1 MAKDY
6 FTPLKIKR
14 LPYSRL
20 LKAETADYSERVIS
34 IIEERKPTSP
44 FINQLFGLLLKK
56 RGDINL
62 LRLNYGVDTERL
74 KAKKQKEKMLL
85 IISMFKLKARMLDD
99 AIEESHLQVLTNA
112 IKTYLCYLHK
122 CENDKVLNQK
132 IAGFFDMVAKSEEL
146 AEVIDKHGLIDEFD
160 QVYDAHKKFN
170 SIVKRRVELLSKR
183 PKVSSRAISKD
194 LLSRIDHLFQG
205 VELAYIV
212 SLESDAGADADSHE
226 ELALL
231 IKTLNQLSDMYYKS
245 AKLREQ
251 NNRRN
256 AVEKDNK
263 NSDSVVSNKIATE
276 TTIDEVASTSTNTY
290 TDVLGVS
297 ADADAGV
304 DTDVDTDSL
313 GVGDDTHADSYD
325 SGVSI
330 EVDVNRDTTLEPPLI
345 KRVVNSTNHNTTLL
359 LRGDPSKE
367 YY

>member
-1 MAKDY
+1 MAKEHSNS
-6 FTPLKIKR
+6 LKIRR

-34 IIEERKPTSP
+34 IIEEHKPTSP

-74 KAKKQKEKMLL
+74 KVKKQKEKMLL
-85 IISMFKLKARMLDD
+85 IISMFKLKAKMLDD

-112 IKTYLCYLHK
+112 IKTHLCYLHK
-122 CENDKVLNQK
+122 CKNDKVLNQK
-132 IAGFFDMVAKSEEL
+132 IAGFFDMVAKSELL
-146 AEVIDKHGLIDEFD
+146 AAVIDKHGLIDEFD
-160 QVYDAHKKFN
+160 QVYNAHKKFN
-170 SIVKRRVELLSKR
+170 SIVKRRIELLSKR

-212 SLESDAGADADSHE
+212 SLEDDVDAATDCHE

-231 IKTLNQLSDMYYKS
+231 IKTLNQLSEMYYKS

-251 NNRRN
+251 NNQRN
-256 AVEKDNK
+256 AVKADNK
-263 NSDSVVSNKIATE
+263 NSDSVVPNKMTAEANIGELVSN
-276 TTIDEVASTSTNTY
+276 STST
-290 TDVLGVS
+290 S
-297 ADADAGV
+297 
-304 DTDVDTDSL
+304 TDVDTDSL
-313 GVGDDTHADSYD
+313 AVGVDTHADSDD

-330 EVDVNRDTTLEPPLI
+330 EVDVNRDTTVEPPLI
-345 KRVVNSTNHNTTLL
+345 KRVANSTNHNATLL

-367 YY
+367 YH

>member
-1 MAKDY
+1 MAKEHSNS
-6 FTPLKIKR
+6 LKIRR

-34 IIEERKPTSP
+34 IIEEHKPTSP

-74 KAKKQKEKMLL
+74 KVKKQKEKMLL
-85 IISMFKLKARMLDD
+85 IISMFKLKAKMLDD

-112 IKTYLCYLHK
+112 IKTHLCYLHK
-122 CENDKVLNQK
+122 CKNDKVLNQK
-132 IAGFFDMVAKSEEL
+132 IAGFFDMVAKSEPL
-146 AEVIDKHGLIDEFD
+146 AAVIDKHGLIDEFD
-160 QVYDAHKKFN
+160 QVYNAHKKFN
-170 SIVKRRVELLSKR
+170 SIVKRRIELLSKR

-212 SLESDAGADADSHE
+212 SLEDDVDAATDSHE

-231 IKTLNQLSDMYYKS
+231 IKTLNQLSEMYYKS

-251 NNRRN
+251 NNQRN
-256 AVEKDNK
+256 AVKADNK
-263 NSDSVVSNKIATE
+263 NSDSVVPNKMTAEANIGELVSNSN
-276 TTIDEVASTSTNTY
+276 STPT
-290 TDVLGVS
+290 
-297 ADADAGV
+297 DADFDA
-304 DTDVDTDSL
+304 DIDIDSL
-313 GVGDDTHADSYD
+313 NVGVDTHADSYD
-325 SGVSI
+325 SGVSV
-330 EVDVNRDTTLEPPLI
+330 EVDVNRDTTVEPPLI
-345 KRVVNSTNHNTTLL
+345 KRVANSTNHNSTLL

-367 YY
+367 YH

>member
-1 MAKDY
+1 MAKEHSNS
-6 FTPLKIKR
+6 LKIRR

-34 IIEERKPTSP
+34 IIEEHKPKSP

-74 KAKKQKEKMLL
+74 KVKKQKEKMLL
-85 IISMFKLKARMLDD
+85 IISMFKLKAKMLDD

-112 IKTYLCYLHK
+112 IKTHLCYLHK
-122 CENDKVLNQK
+122 CKNDKVLNQK
-132 IAGFFDMVAKSEEL
+132 IAGFFDMVAKSEPL
-146 AEVIDKHGLIDEFD
+146 AAVIDKHGLIDEFD
-160 QVYDAHKKFN
+160 QVYNAHKKFN
-170 SIVKRRVELLSKR
+170 SIVKRRIELLSKR

-205 VELAYIV
+205 IELAYIV
-212 SLESDAGADADSHE
+212 SLESDADAATDSHE

-231 IKTLNQLSDMYYKS
+231 IKTLNQLSEMYYKS

-251 NNRRN
+251 NNRRD
-256 AVEKDNK
+256 AAKEDNK
-263 NSDSVVSNKIATE
+263 NSDSVVPNKMTAEANIGELVSN
-276 TTIDEVASTSTNTY
+276 STST
-290 TDVLGVS
+290 S
-297 ADADAGV
+297 
-304 DTDVDTDSL
+304 TDVDTDSL
-313 GVGDDTHADSYD
+313 AVGVDTHADSDD

-330 EVDVNRDTTLEPPLI
+330 EVDVNRDTTVEPPLI
-345 KRVVNSTNHNTTLL
+345 KRVANSTNHNSTLL

-367 YY
+367 YH

>member
-1 MAKDY
+1 MAKEHSNS
-6 FTPLKIKR
+6 LKIRR

-34 IIEERKPTSP
+34 IIEEHKPTSP

-74 KAKKQKEKMLL
+74 KVKKQKEKMLL
-85 IISMFKLKARMLDD
+85 IISMFKLKAKMLDD

-112 IKTYLCYLHK
+112 IKTHLCYLHK
-122 CENDKVLNQK
+122 CKNDKVLNQK
-132 IAGFFDMVAKSEEL
+132 IAGFFDMVAKSEPL
-146 AEVIDKHGLIDEFD
+146 AAVIDKHGLIDEFD
-160 QVYDAHKKFN
+160 QVYNAHKKFN
-170 SIVKRRVELLSKR
+170 SIVKRRIELLSKR

-205 VELAYIV
+205 IELAYIV
-212 SLESDAGADADSHE
+212 SLESDADAATDSHE

-231 IKTLNQLSDMYYKS
+231 IKTLNQLSEMYYKS

-251 NNRRN
+251 NNQRN
-256 AVEKDNK
+256 AVKADNK
-263 NSDSVVSNKIATE
+263 NSDSVVPNKITAE
-276 TTIDEVASTSTNTY
+276 ANIGELVSNSTST
-290 TDVLGVS
+290 S
-297 ADADAGV
+297 
-304 DTDVDTDSL
+304 TDVDTDSL
-313 GVGDDTHADSYD
+313 AVGVDTHADSDD

-330 EVDVNRDTTLEPPLI
+330 EVDVNRDTTVEPPLI
-345 KRVVNSTNHNTTLL
+345 KRVANSTNHNATLL

-367 YY
+367 YH

>member
-1 MAKDY
+1 MAKEHSNS
-6 FTPLKIKR
+6 LKIRR

-34 IIEERKPTSP
+34 IIEEHKPKSP

-74 KAKKQKEKMLL
+74 KVKKQKEKMLL
-85 IISMFKLKARMLDD
+85 IISMFKLKAKMLDD

-112 IKTYLCYLHK
+112 IKTHLCYLHK
-122 CENDKVLNQK
+122 CKNDKVLNQK
-132 IAGFFDMVAKSEEL
+132 IAGFFDMVAKSELL
-146 AEVIDKHGLIDEFD
+146 AAVIDKHGLIDEFD
-160 QVYDAHKKFN
+160 QVYNAHKKFN
-170 SIVKRRVELLSKR
+170 SIVKRRIELLSKR

-212 SLESDAGADADSHE
+212 SLEDDVDAATDSHE

-231 IKTLNQLSDMYYKS
+231 IKTLNQLSEMYYKS

-251 NNRRN
+251 NNQRN
-256 AVEKDNK
+256 AVKADNK
-263 NSDSVVSNKIATE
+263 NSDSVVPNKMTAEANIGELVSN
-276 TTIDEVASTSTNTY
+276 STST
-290 TDVLGVS
+290 S
-297 ADADAGV
+297 
-304 DTDVDTDSL
+304 TDVDTDSL
-313 GVGDDTHADSYD
+313 AVGVDTHADSDD

-330 EVDVNRDTTLEPPLI
+330 EVDVNRDTTVEPPLI
-345 KRVVNSTNHNTTLL
+345 KRVANSTNHNATLL

-367 YY
+367 YH

>member
-1 MAKDY
+1 MAKEHSNS
-6 FTPLKIKR
+6 LKIRR

-34 IIEERKPTSP
+34 IIEEHKPTSP

-74 KAKKQKEKMLL
+74 KVKKQKEKMLL
-85 IISMFKLKARMLDD
+85 IISMFKLKAKMLDD

-112 IKTYLCYLHK
+112 IKTHLCYLHK
-122 CENDKVLNQK
+122 CKNDKVLNQK
-132 IAGFFDMVAKSEEL
+132 IAGFFDMVAKSEPL
-146 AEVIDKHGLIDEFD
+146 AAVIDKHGLIDEFD
-160 QVYDAHKKFN
+160 QVYNAHKKFN
-170 SIVKRRVELLSKR
+170 SIVKRRIELLSKR

-205 VELAYIV
+205 IELAYIV
-212 SLESDAGADADSHE
+212 SLESDADAATDSHE

-231 IKTLNQLSDMYYKS
+231 IKTLNQLSEMYYKS

-251 NNRRN
+251 NNQRN
-256 AVEKDNK
+256 AVKADNK
-263 NSDSVVSNKIATE
+263 NSDSVVPNKMTAEANIGELVSN
-276 TTIDEVASTSTNTY
+276 STST
-290 TDVLGVS
+290 S
-297 ADADAGV
+297 
-304 DTDVDTDSL
+304 TDVDTDSL
-313 GVGDDTHADSYD
+313 AVGVDTHADSDD

-330 EVDVNRDTTLEPPLI
+330 EVDVNRDTTVEPPLI

>member
-1 MAKDY
+1 MAKEHSNS
-6 FTPLKIKR
+6 LKIRR

-34 IIEERKPTSP
+34 IIEEHKPTSP

-74 KAKKQKEKMLL
+74 KVKKQKEKMLL
-85 IISMFKLKARMLDD
+85 IISMFKLKAKMLDD

-112 IKTYLCYLHK
+112 IKTHLCYLHK
-122 CENDKVLNQK
+122 CKNDKVLNQK
-132 IAGFFDMVAKSEEL
+132 IAGFFDMVAKSEPL
-146 AEVIDKHGLIDEFD
+146 AAVIDKHGLIDEFD
-160 QVYDAHKKFN
+160 QVYNAHKKFN
-170 SIVKRRVELLSKR
+170 SIVKRRIELLSKR

-205 VELAYIV
+205 IELAYIV
-212 SLESDAGADADSHE
+212 SLESDADAATDSHE

-231 IKTLNQLSDMYYKS
+231 IKTLNQLSEMYYKS

-251 NNRRN
+251 NNQRN
-256 AVEKDNK
+256 AVKADNK
-263 NSDSVVSNKIATE
+263 NSDSVVPNKMTAEANIGELVSN
-276 TTIDEVASTSTNTY
+276 STST
-290 TDVLGVS
+290 S
-297 ADADAGV
+297 
-304 DTDVDTDSL
+304 TDVDTDSL
-313 GVGDDTHADSYD
+313 AVGVDTHADSDD

-330 EVDVNRDTTLEPPLI
+330 EVDVNRDTTVEPPLI
-345 KRVVNSTNHNTTLL
+345 KRVANSTNHNSTLL

-367 YY
+367 YH

>member
-1 MAKDY
+1 MAKEHSNS
-6 FTPLKIKR
+6 LKIRR

-34 IIEERKPTSP
+34 IIEEHKPTSP

-74 KAKKQKEKMLL
+74 KVKKQKEKMLL
-85 IISMFKLKARMLDD
+85 IISMFKLKAKMLDD

-112 IKTYLCYLHK
+112 IKTHLCYLHK
-122 CENDKVLNQK
+122 CKNDKVLNQK
-132 IAGFFDMVAKSEEL
+132 IAGFFDMVAKSEPL
-146 AEVIDKHGLIDEFD
+146 AAVIDKHGLIDEFD
-160 QVYDAHKKFN
+160 QVYNAHKKFN
-170 SIVKRRVELLSKR
+170 SIVKRRIELLSKR

-205 VELAYIV
+205 IELAYIV
-212 SLESDAGADADSHE
+212 SLESDADAATDSHE

-231 IKTLNQLSDMYYKS
+231 IKTLNQLSEMYYKS

-251 NNRRN
+251 TNRRD
-256 AVEKDNK
+256 AAKEDNK
-263 NSDSVVSNKIATE
+263 NSDSVVPNKMTAEANIGELVSN
-276 TTIDEVASTSTNTY
+276 STST
-290 TDVLGVS
+290 S
-297 ADADAGV
+297 
-304 DTDVDTDSL
+304 TDVDTDSL
-313 GVGDDTHADSYD
+313 AVGVDTHADSDD

-330 EVDVNRDTTLEPPLI
+330 EVDVNRDTTVEPPLI
-345 KRVVNSTNHNTTLL
+345 KRVANSTNHNSTLL

-367 YY
+367 YH

>member
-1 MAKDY
+1 MAKEHSNS
-6 FTPLKIKR
+6 LKIRR

-34 IIEERKPTSP
+34 IIEEHKPKSP

-74 KAKKQKEKMLL
+74 KVKKQKEKMLL
-85 IISMFKLKARMLDD
+85 IISMFKLKAKMLDD

-112 IKTYLCYLHK
+112 IKTHLCYLHK
-122 CENDKVLNQK
+122 CKNDKVLNQK
-132 IAGFFDMVAKSEEL
+132 IAGFFDMVAKSEPL
-146 AEVIDKHGLIDEFD
+146 AAVIDKHGLIDEFD
-160 QVYDAHKKFN
+160 QVYNAHKKFN
-170 SIVKRRVELLSKR
+170 SIVKRRIELLSKR

-212 SLESDAGADADSHE
+212 SLEDDVDADADTDADSHE

-231 IKTLNQLSDMYYKS
+231 IKTLNQLSEMYYKS

-256 AVEKDNK
+256 AAKEDNK
-263 NSDSVVSNKIATE
+263 NSDSVVPNKMTAEANIGELVSNSN
-276 TTIDEVASTSTNTY
+276 STPT
-290 TDVLGVS
+290 
-297 ADADAGV
+297 DADFDA
-304 DTDVDTDSL
+304 DIDIDIDSL
-313 GVGDDTHADSYD
+313 NVGVDTHADSYD
-325 SGVSI
+325 SGVSV
-330 EVDVNRDTTLEPPLI
+330 EVDVNRDTTVEPPLI
-345 KRVVNSTNHNTTLL
+345 KRVANSTNHNSTLL

-367 YY
+367 YH

>member
-1 MAKDY
+1 MAKEHSNS
-6 FTPLKIKR
+6 LKIRR

-34 IIEERKPTSP
+34 IIEEHKPTSP

-74 KAKKQKEKMLL
+74 KVKKQKEKMLL
-85 IISMFKLKARMLDD
+85 IISMFKLKAKMLDD

-112 IKTYLCYLHK
+112 IKTHLCYLHK
-122 CENDKVLNQK
+122 CKNDKVLNQK
-132 IAGFFDMVAKSEEL
+132 IAGFFDMVAKSELL
-146 AEVIDKHGLIDEFD
+146 AAVIDKHGLIDEFD
-160 QVYDAHKKFN
+160 QVYNAHKKFN
-170 SIVKRRVELLSKR
+170 SIVKRRIELLSKR

-212 SLESDAGADADSHE
+212 SLEDDVDAATDSHE

-231 IKTLNQLSDMYYKS
+231 IKTLNQLSEMYYKS

-251 NNRRN
+251 NNQRN
-256 AVEKDNK
+256 AVKADNK
-263 NSDSVVSNKIATE
+263 NSDSVVPNKMTAEANIGELVSN
-276 TTIDEVASTSTNTY
+276 STST
-290 TDVLGVS
+290 S
-297 ADADAGV
+297 
-304 DTDVDTDSL
+304 TDVDTDSL
-313 GVGDDTHADSYD
+313 AVGVDTHADSDD

-330 EVDVNRDTTLEPPLI
+330 EVDVNRDTTVEPPLI
-345 KRVVNSTNHNTTLL
+345 KRVANSTNHNSTLL

-367 YY
+367 YH

>member
-1 MAKDY
+1 MAKEHSNS
-6 FTPLKIKR
+6 LKIRR

-34 IIEERKPTSP
+34 IIEEHKPTSP

-74 KAKKQKEKMLL
+74 KVKKQKEKMLL
-85 IISMFKLKARMLDD
+85 IISMFKLKAKMLDD

-112 IKTYLCYLHK
+112 IKTHLCYLHK
-122 CENDKVLNQK
+122 CKNDKVLNQK
-132 IAGFFDMVAKSEEL
+132 IAGFFDMVAKSELL
-146 AEVIDKHGLIDEFD
+146 AAVIDKHGLIDEFD
-160 QVYDAHKKFN
+160 QVYNAHKKFN
-170 SIVKRRVELLSKR
+170 SIVKRRIELLSKR

-205 VELAYIV
+205 IELAYIV
-212 SLESDAGADADSHE
+212 SLESDADAATDSHE

-231 IKTLNQLSDMYYKS
+231 IKTLNQLSEMYYKS

-251 NNRRN
+251 NNQRN
-256 AVEKDNK
+256 AVKADNK
-263 NSDSVVSNKIATE
+263 NSDSVVPNKMTAEANIGELVSN
-276 TTIDEVASTSTNTY
+276 STST
-290 TDVLGVS
+290 S
-297 ADADAGV
+297 
-304 DTDVDTDSL
+304 TDVDTDSL
-313 GVGDDTHADSYD
+313 AVGVDTHADSDD

-330 EVDVNRDTTLEPPLI
+330 EVDVNRDTTVEPPLI
-345 KRVVNSTNHNTTLL
+345 KRVANSTNHNATLL

-367 YY
+367 YH

>member
-1 MAKDY
+1 MAKEHSNS
-6 FTPLKIKR
+6 LKIRR

-34 IIEERKPTSP
+34 IIEEHKPKSP

-74 KAKKQKEKMLL
+74 KVKKQKEKMLL
-85 IISMFKLKARMLDD
+85 IISMFKLKAKMLDD

-112 IKTYLCYLHK
+112 IKTHLCYLHK
-122 CENDKVLNQK
+122 CKNDKVLNQK
-132 IAGFFDMVAKSEEL
+132 IAGFFDMVAKSEPL
-146 AEVIDKHGLIDEFD
+146 AAVIDKHGLIDEFD
-160 QVYDAHKKFN
+160 QVYNAHKKFN
-170 SIVKRRVELLSKR
+170 SIVKRRIELLSKR

-205 VELAYIV
+205 IELAYIV
-212 SLESDAGADADSHE
+212 SLESDADAATDSHE

-231 IKTLNQLSDMYYKS
+231 IKTLNQLSEMYYKS

-251 NNRRN
+251 NNQRN
-256 AVEKDNK
+256 AVKADNK
-263 NSDSVVSNKIATE
+263 NSDSVVPNKMTAEANIGELVSN
-276 TTIDEVASTSTNTY
+276 STST
-290 TDVLGVS
+290 S
-297 ADADAGV
+297 
-304 DTDVDTDSL
+304 TDVDTDSL
-313 GVGDDTHADSYD
+313 AVGVDTHADSDD

-330 EVDVNRDTTLEPPLI
+330 EVDVNRDTTVEPPLI
-345 KRVVNSTNHNTTLL
+345 KRVANSTNHNATLL

-367 YY
+367 YH

>member
-1 MAKDY
+1 MAKEHSNS
-6 FTPLKIKR
+6 LKIRR

-34 IIEERKPTSP
+34 IIEEHKPTSP

-74 KAKKQKEKMLL
+74 KVKKQKEKMLL
-85 IISMFKLKARMLDD
+85 IISMFKLKAKMLDD

-112 IKTYLCYLHK
+112 IKTHLCYLHK
-122 CENDKVLNQK
+122 CKNDKVLNQK
-132 IAGFFDMVAKSEEL
+132 IAGFFDMVAKSEPL
-146 AEVIDKHGLIDEFD
+146 AAVIDKHGLIDEFD
-160 QVYDAHKKFN
+160 QVYNAHKKFN
-170 SIVKRRVELLSKR
+170 SIVKRRIELLSKR

-205 VELAYIV
+205 IELAYIV
-212 SLESDAGADADSHE
+212 SLESDADAATDSHE

-231 IKTLNQLSDMYYKS
+231 IKTLNQLSEMYYKS

-251 NNRRN
+251 NNQRN
-256 AVEKDNK
+256 AVKADNK
-263 NSDSVVSNKIATE
+263 NSDSVVPNKMTAEANIGELVSNSN
-276 TTIDEVASTSTNTY
+276 STP
-290 TDVLGVS
+290 
-297 ADADAGV
+297 
-304 DTDVDTDSL
+304 TDVDTDSL
-313 GVGDDTHADSYD
+313 AVGVDTHADSDD

-330 EVDVNRDTTLEPPLI
+330 EVDVNRDTTVEPPLI
-345 KRVVNSTNHNTTLL
+345 KRVANSTNHNATLL

-367 YY
+367 YH

>member
-1 MAKDY
+1 MAKEHSNS
-6 FTPLKIKR
+6 LKIRR

-34 IIEERKPTSP
+34 IIEEHKPKSP

-74 KAKKQKEKMLL
+74 KVKKQKEKMLL
-85 IISMFKLKARMLDD
+85 IISMFKLKAKMLDD

-112 IKTYLCYLHK
+112 IKTHLCYLHK
-122 CENDKVLNQK
+122 CKNDKVLNQK
-132 IAGFFDMVAKSEEL
+132 IAGFFDMVAKSELL
-146 AEVIDKHGLIDEFD
+146 AAVIDKHGLIDEFD
-160 QVYDAHKKFN
+160 QVYNAHKKFN
-170 SIVKRRVELLSKR
+170 SIVKRRIELLSKR

-212 SLESDAGADADSHE
+212 SLEDDVDAATDSHE

-231 IKTLNQLSDMYYKS
+231 IKTLNQLSEMYYKS

-251 NNRRN
+251 NNQRN
-256 AVEKDNK
+256 AVKADNK
-263 NSDSVVSNKIATE
+263 NSDSVVPNKMTAEANIGELVSN
-276 TTIDEVASTSTNTY
+276 STST
-290 TDVLGVS
+290 S
-297 ADADAGV
+297 
-304 DTDVDTDSL
+304 TDVDTDSL
-313 GVGDDTHADSYD
+313 AVGVDTHADSDD

-330 EVDVNRDTTLEPPLI
+330 EVDVNRDTTVEPPLI
-345 KRVVNSTNHNTTLL
+345 KRVANSTNHNSTLL

-367 YY
+367 YH

>member
-1 MAKDY
+1 MAKEY
-6 FTPLKIKR
+6 SNSLKIRR

-34 IIEERKPTSP
+34 IIEEHKPTSP

-74 KAKKQKEKMLL
+74 KVKKQKEKMLL
-85 IISMFKLKARMLDD
+85 IISMFKLKAKMLDD

-112 IKTYLCYLHK
+112 IKTHLCYLHK
-122 CENDKVLNQK
+122 CKNDKVLNQK
-132 IAGFFDMVAKSEEL
+132 IAGFFDMVAKSEPL
-146 AEVIDKHGLIDEFD
+146 AAVIDKHGLIDEFD
-160 QVYDAHKKFN
+160 QVYNAHKKFN
-170 SIVKRRVELLSKR
+170 SIVKRRIELLSKR

-205 VELAYIV
+205 IELAYIV
-212 SLESDAGADADSHE
+212 SLESDADAATDSHE

-231 IKTLNQLSDMYYKS
+231 IKTLNQLSEMYYKS

-251 NNRRN
+251 NNQRN
-256 AVEKDNK
+256 AVKADNK
-263 NSDSVVSNKIATE
+263 NSDSVVPNKMTAEANIGELVSN
-276 TTIDEVASTSTNTY
+276 STST
-290 TDVLGVS
+290 S
-297 ADADAGV
+297 
-304 DTDVDTDSL
+304 TDVDTDSL
-313 GVGDDTHADSYD
+313 AVGVDTHADSDD

-330 EVDVNRDTTLEPPLI
+330 EVDVNRDTTVEPPLI
-345 KRVVNSTNHNTTLL
+345 KRVANSTNHNSTLL

-367 YY
+367 YH

>member
-34 IIEERKPTSP
+34 IIEEHKPKSP

-74 KAKKQKEKMLL
+74 KVKKQKEKMLL
-85 IISMFKLKARMLDD
+85 IISMFKLKAKMLDD

-112 IKTYLCYLHK
+112 IKTHLCYLHK
-122 CENDKVLNQK
+122 CKNDKVLNQK
-132 IAGFFDMVAKSEEL
+132 IAGFFDMVAKSELL
-146 AEVIDKHGLIDEFD
+146 AAVIDKHGLIDEFD
-160 QVYDAHKKFN
+160 QVYNAHKKFN
-170 SIVKRRVELLSKR
+170 SIVKRRIELLSKR

-212 SLESDAGADADSHE
+212 SLEDDVDAATDSHE

-231 IKTLNQLSDMYYKS
+231 IKTLNQLSEMYYKS

-256 AVEKDNK
+256 AVKADNK
-263 NSDSVVSNKIATE
+263 NSDSVVPNKMTAEANIGELVSNSN
-276 TTIDEVASTSTNTY
+276 STPT
-290 TDVLGVS
+290 
-297 ADADAGV
+297 DADF
-304 DTDVDTDSL
+304 D
-313 GVGDDTHADSYD
+313 ADKI
-325 SGVSI
+325 GRAHV
-330 EVDVNRDTTLEPPLI
+330 
-345 KRVVNSTNHNTTLL
+345 
-359 LRGDPSKE
+359 
-367 YY
+367 